1 MTKKGLVN
9 KLTDEGVLKT
19 KRIIQ
24 AFLEIDRVDFVPE
37 EYRSEAYD
45 DYPLPIERGQTISQ
59 PSTVAFML
67 ELLRPAESDKI
78 LDVGSGSGWTTALL
92 AQIVGPEG
100 RVWGVELISELVKF
114 GSENLAKYNF
124 PHAGIQQAGD
134 VLGLP
139 EEAPFDKILVSA
151 TGEKMPQALVNQLK
165 VGGRL
170 VVPIQDSAWTMDS
183 VWKVDKVSKTEID
196 KIEFP
201 GFAFV
206 PLRVKIK

>member
-151 TGEKMPQALVNQLK
+151 TGEKMPQALINQLK